1 MSIFKE
7 CTNFINIYFYIL
19 FILLI
24 FNSMIENVKFLKKP
38 LWVISML
45 TVEYSSLEPTS
56 VLLLTVQY
64 AGFKKKQQK
73 TT

>member
-1 MSIFKE
+1 
-7 CTNFINIYFYIL
+7 
-19 FILLI
+19 
-24 FNSMIENVKFLKKP
+24 MIENVKFLKKP
-38 LWVISML
+38 LWVVSML